1 MNKIR
6 NWILEDETLEVKYRA
21 MTELLCM
28 KKDDPEVMKVHDSL
42 LVSDTVSLIMNK
54 FEANNKWDD
63 VNAFCTLAEIGL
75 TRDDVP
81 IDCYLERIIKNM
93 NRSMKCAKILRLRNL
108 VSLGYY
114 EHPWV
119 KEQISLAFSTVREDG
134 MVSCLDKSKKRNDSK
149 LPDMGCYR
157 QTTTYL
163 LLAAEL
169 KKIGV
174 VLSQFELLTEFY
186 INYHVAFRPDDFEKV
201 IIEEMTETFYP
212 IDHVHIGLHMIMYA
226 LSVLGVANH
235 PNCQKAWELLDSK
248 KDSEG
253 KYILSKSFGE
263 PYFKAGEVG
272 NANKWVTLYVLL
284 SEKYRRD

>member
-1 MNKIR
+1 M
-6 NWILEDETLEVKYRA
+6 
-21 MTELLCM
+21 
-28 KKDDPEVMKVHDSL
+28 
-42 LVSDTVSLIMNK
+42 
-54 FEANNKWDD
+54 
-63 VNAFCTLAEIGL
+63 
-75 TRDDVP
+75 
-81 IDCYLERIIKNM
+81 
-93 NRSMKCAKILRLRNL
+93 
-108 VSLGYY
+108 
-114 EHPWV
+114 
-119 KEQISLAFSTVREDG
+119 VR
-134 MVSCLDKSKKRNDSK
+134 CLDKSKKRNDSK

-174 VLSQFELLTEFY
+174 VLPQFELLTEFY
-186 INYHVAFRPDDFEKV
+186 INYHVAFRPDDYEKV

-235 PNCQKAWELLDSK
+235 PNCKKAWELLDSK
-248 KDSEG
+248 KDREG

-263 PYFKAGEVG
+263 PYFKVGEVG
-272 NANKWVTLYVLL
+272 NANKWVTLYVML